1 MNGVFEMVQHQVIDR
16 TLCVDSEPVFQS
28 RSVPSHILIRF
39 PVCLFFVCVSLRS
52 LLYKSFSSRASLF
65 ANLSKK
71 RSFVFCITLTCD
83 RDQKKKKE
91 FPPLKNTFFHT
102 VFTVC
107 RELV

>member
-1 MNGVFEMVQHQVIDR
+1 MNVVFEMVQHQVIDR

-83 RDQKKKKE
+83 RDQKKKRISSFKKYI
-91 FPPLKNTFFHT
+91 FPHSVYSLS
-102 VFTVC
+102 
-107 RELV
+107 